1 MSLIRPKGRRYNSRE
16 VAKIYRKYPFPSP
29 PPLRR
34 ATEIPSGG
42 GVQKKAISE
51 GVGVAYRGFLPGGLS
66 KIGELL
72 INNSFSVEQAISYF
86 TVWPVFQS
94 KNINHKGLQLGT
106 WNLDSY
112 PPEDTWYAE
121 ILWVLRV
128 LGQGLNQSA
137 RIFFTRVFCV
147 VTPY

>member
-1 MSLIRPKGRRYNSRE
+1 MSLIRPKGRRYNSRT

-29 PPLRR
+29 PPPLGR

-42 GVQKKAISE
+42 GVQKEAISE

-86 TVWPVFQS
+86 TVWPVF
-94 KNINHKGLQLGT
+94 HM
-106 WNLDSY
+106 
-112 PPEDTWYAE
+112 
-121 ILWVLRV
+121 
-128 LGQGLNQSA
+128 A
-137 RIFFTRVFCV
+137 R
-147 VTPY
+147 Y

>member
-1 MSLIRPKGRRYNSRE
+1 MSLIRPKGRRYNSHK

-42 GVQKKAISE
+42 GGVQKEAISE

-86 TVWPVFQS
+86 TVWPVF
-94 KNINHKGLQLGT
+94 HM
-106 WNLDSY
+106 
-112 PPEDTWYAE
+112 
-121 ILWVLRV
+121 
-128 LGQGLNQSA
+128 A
-137 RIFFTRVFCV
+137 R
-147 VTPY
+147 Y